1 MFDVRLVKDGNLS
14 TSSGVGRVELKIQGS
29 DYSWGTIC
37 DDMWDAR
44 DAVVI
49 CRMITPGQVNFRLF
63 NEYMLIH
70 LSRMDFS
77 TFINWASPFPF

>member
-37 DDMWDAR
+37 DDMWDPR
-44 DAVVI
+44 DAAVI
-49 CRMITPGQVNFRLF
+49 CRMITPGQVNFRPF
-63 NEYMLIH
+63 NEYINPFKQNG
-70 LSRMDFS
+70 FS
-77 TFINWASPFPF
+77 TFIDWASPFLF